1 MSEKLDGIGAYWDGE
16 SLYSRSG
23 KPINNPAF
31 FIKNF
36 PKDY

>member
-23 KPINNPAF
+23 KPINNPSE
-31 FIKNF
+31 NF
-36 PKDY
+36 